1 MQIIPFEDLPSTNTP
16 IDATN
21 LNTMQHN
28 IKSELEDKNGIIIL
42 KDIASAAP
50 EECQKD
56 DAYYNVDTAL
66 IYKAIGTNTWN
77 TVGEQ
82 PSYNYLYLNKKNKSI
97 YYYNGT
103 ELENYGG
110 TVTDD
115 LESSSSVNPPS
126 INAVKSA
133 LTDIDKAIDAL
144 TASLAD
150 RDPVVLW
157 RNPNR
162 NVAFGAQTINL
173 SSEDYDY
180 LEIYYWDWSESAT
193 KGYWDLQYQ
202 KVIKF
207 FNTTLFTVIMYNGK
221 AYMGVRKLVYNS
233 PVKYNAEVCYGIV
246 QDSQFILGT
255 NNVWCIPVIIYGY
268 KANRTG

>member
-56 DAYYNVDTAL
+56 DAYYNVGTAL
-66 IYKAIGTNTWN
+66 IYKAIGTDTWD

-126 INAVKSA
+126 INAVNSA

-162 NVAFGAQTINL
+162 NAPFAAQTITL

-180 LEIYYWDWSESAT
+180 LEIYYWDWVESDSL
-193 KGYWDLQYQ
+193 GYWDLQCQ
-202 KVIKF
+202 KVIKS
-207 FNTTLFTVIMYNGK
+207 FNTTLFTAIMLNGK
-221 AYMGVRKLVYNS
+221 VYMGVRKMVRVTPL
-233 PVKYNAEVCYGIV
+233 KYNVEACYSLINE
-246 QDSQFILGT
+246 SQIGVST
-255 NNVWCIPVIIYGY
+255 RNAWCIPFIIYGY
-268 KANRTG
+268 KANRS